1 MLGSLN
7 LEQTTEKVSTSNG
20 VSRSVLT
27 VILLITSSVVLFLL
41 WILYVKE
48 PLVEFEDRF
57 LFLPALNAL
66 LNALSATC
74 VILGV
79 RAIRRG
85 RPRIHMRFI
94 LTGCSLTVVFL
105 ISYIFHHL
113 LHGNTPFLGAW
124 WVKLVY
130 FGVLGSH
137 LLTAVVTLPLILTTL
152 YLAFTGRFSVHRK
165 LARYT
170 FPAWLYMS
178 VTGVLIFLLLKLT
191 GSA

>member
-27 VILLITSSVVLFLL
+27 VILLITFSVVAFLL
-41 WILYVKE
+41 WILFVKE

-85 RPRIHMRFI
+85 RARVHMRFI
-94 LTGCSLTVVFL
+94 LAGCSLTVVFL

-113 LHGNTPFLGAW
+113 LHGNTPFRGAW
-124 WVKLVY
+124 GVKSVY

-137 LLTAVVTLPLILTTL
+137 LLTSIVTLPLILTTL
-152 YLAFTGRFSVHRK
+152 YLAFTGRFSAHRK

>member
-7 LEQTTEKVSTSNG
+7 LEQKTEQAFAING

-27 VILLITSSVVLFLL
+27 VILLITFSVFAFLL

-48 PLVEFEDRF
+48 PLPEFENRF
-57 LFLPALNAL
+57 LFLPSLNAL
-66 LNALSATC
+66 LNALSGTC

-79 RAIRRG
+79 RAIRRR
-85 RPRIHMRFI
+85 RPRVHMRFI
-94 LTGCSLTVVFL
+94 LSGCFFTVAFL

-113 LHGNTPFLGAW
+113 LHGNTPFLGGW
-124 WVKLVY
+124 WLKSVY

-137 LLTAVVTLPLILTTL
+137 LLMAAVTLPLILTTL

-170 FPAWLYMS
+170 FPAWVYVS
-178 VTGVLIFLLLKLT
+178 VTGVLIYLLLKLT

>member
-1 MLGSLN
+1 MLESLN

-20 VSRSVLT
+20 VSQSVLT
-27 VILLITSSVVLFLL
+27 VILLITFSVVAFLL
-41 WILYVKE
+41 WILFVKE

-66 LNALSATC
+66 LNALSAAC

-85 RPRIHMRFI
+85 RARLHMRFI
-94 LTGCSLTVVFL
+94 LTGCFLTVVFL

-113 LHGNTPFLGAW
+113 LHGNTPFSGAW
-124 WVKLVY
+124 WVKSVY

-137 LLTAVVTLPLILTTL
+137 LLTAIVTLPLILTTL

>member
-7 LEQTTEKVSTSNG
+7 LEQNAEKAFSSNAL
-20 VSRSVLT
+20 SRSVLT
-27 VILLITSSVVLFLL
+27 LIVLISLSVLAFLL

-48 PLVEFEDRF
+48 PVVAFEDRF
-57 LFLPALNAL
+57 LFLPALNAA

-74 VILGV
+74 LILGV
-79 RAIRRG
+79 RAIRRH
-85 RPRIHMRFI
+85 RPRVHMRFV
-94 LTGCSLTVVFL
+94 LSGCFFTVVFL

-113 LHGNTPFLGAW
+113 LHGNTPFLGIW
-124 WVKLVY
+124 WLKAFY
-130 FGVLGSH
+130 FGVLGTH
-137 LLTAVVTLPLILTTL
+137 ILVAAVTLPLILTTL
-152 YLAFTGRFSVHRK
+152 YLAFTGRFSVHRR

-178 VTGVLIFLLLKLT
+178 VTGVLIFLLLKIS

>member
-7 LEQTTEKVSTSNG
+7 LDQEEEKALPSNG
-20 VSRSVLT
+20 LSRSVLSLIVLISLC
-27 VILLITSSVVLFLL
+27 VIAFLL

-48 PLVEFEDRF
+48 PLVEFDDRF

-79 RAIRRG
+79 RAIRRR
-85 RPRIHMRFI
+85 RPRVHMRFV
-94 LTGCSLTVVFL
+94 LSGCFFTVVFL
-105 ISYIFHHL
+105 ISYIFHHV
-113 LHGNTPFLGAW
+113 LHGNTPFLGIW
-124 WVKLVY
+124 WLKAFY
-130 FGVLGSH
+130 FGMLGTH
-137 LLTAVVTLPLILTTL
+137 ILVAALTLPLILATL
-152 YLAFTGRFSVHRK
+152 YLAFTGQFSVHRK

-178 VTGVLIFLLLKLT
+178 ITGVLVFVLLKLT